1 MANDHRGRP
10 VPAGTRD
17 RQYYEE
23 KRRILGSSVPT
34 SRSAPIQMDDMLGDN
49 GKYASARDMG
59 DNSTQLERAYDA
71 YEGLFDSYE

>member
-23 KRRILGSSVPT
+23 KRRVFGSSAPT
-34 SRSAPIQMDDMLGDN
+34 SRSAAVQMSDISDN
-49 GKYASARDMG
+49 GKYAAAKDMG
-59 DNSTQLERAYDA
+59 DTSTQLERAYDA